1 MIYLYY
7 SMFLLLVA
15 LAAAAPPTV
24 KDCSSGTSVFTVN
37 AASLVPADPIPG
49 QNVTLHLE
57 YTVPPGVTVTGGQS
71 TFAIT
76 YNFIPFSPTV
86 EPLCQDIPCPLGPG
100 SYSNNTVSM
109 WPSGL
114 SGTVVSTLKWQDT
127 DANQLLCI
135 SITAK
140 MMKSTSPPPKR

>member
-1 MIYLYY
+1 
-7 SMFLLLVA
+7 MFLLLLVA
-15 LAAAAPPTV
+15 LAEAATPTV

-76 YNFIPFSPTV
+76 YNFIPLSPTV

-127 DANQLLCI
+127 DAKQLLCI

-140 MMKSTSPPPKR
+140 MMKSTSPPKR

>member
-1 MIYLYY
+1 MI
-7 SMFLLLVA
+7 LLLLA
-15 LAAAAPPTV
+15 LLGITSAAPPTV

-37 AASLVPADPIPG
+37 AASLVPTDPTPG

-71 TFAIT
+71 TFAVT
-76 YNFIPFSPTV
+76 YNFIPLSPTV

-114 SGTVVSTLKWQDT
+114 SGTVVSTLKWQDI
-127 DANQLLCI
+127 DSKQLLCI

-140 MMKSTSPPPKR
+140 MIKSTPPPKR